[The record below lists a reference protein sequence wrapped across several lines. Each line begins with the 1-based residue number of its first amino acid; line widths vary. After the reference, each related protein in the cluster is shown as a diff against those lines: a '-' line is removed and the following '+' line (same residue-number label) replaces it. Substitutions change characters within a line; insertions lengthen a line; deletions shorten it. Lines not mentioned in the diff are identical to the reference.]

1 MTMKKM
7 RMAMVIPVLAL
18 LASLVFS
25 AAVVAVP
32 ALAQTSSSS
41 SSSASANADAEA
53 IVRIPE
59 GASSPNNLQFFIP
72 AQITVQKGAE
82 VNWVNDDATIHTV
95 TSGDASLGT
104 GDGVFDSSILSPGEE
119 FSYTFEAE
127 GTFLYFCTLHPFM
140 TGTVNVASTAADAS
154 AAADS
159 SSAAST
165 AQGQQQQQTESQ
177 GDGQSNA
184 SSGNQNGD
192 DDSAGGSSNNIG
204 SIQTSAEAKA
214 QLYKPAYPKVAA
226 DSKSSLTVQSEKH
239 LYKPGEEVKV
249 EGSVWSNLLAQIN
262 GGGSAGEE
270 GLVTV
275 QVTDNKGAVVASQD
289 VPISSQ
295 GGYSAV
301 FTLPS
306 DAELGAYTVESKVQV
321 KADLLGLLSADLTAK
336 LPQPSA
342 AKFVVASPQAF
353 AVQAEG
359 KEFDVRI
366 ASNSTTV
373 SDFRFDQEAKKV
385 SFTVEGETGTRG
397 VTQVTL
403 QKPMLSGQMTVL
415 IDGEVVDPES
425 NSVIVT
431 SDTSSE
437 MTLEINYHHSK
448 HTIEVAGTNVVP
460 EFPVSMAVMA
470 VAIGSI
476 VATVA
481 VAGKRGLFIGGPKV

>member
-1 MTMKKM
+1 MTLKKM
-7 RMAMVIPVLAL
+7 QVAMAIPVLAL
-18 LASLVFS
+18 LASFVFS
-25 AAVVAVP
+25 AAVMAVP
-32 ALAQTSSSS
+32 ALAQT

-53 IVRIPE
+53 IVRISK

-72 AQITVQKGAE
+72 AQITVQKGTE
-82 VNWVNDDATIHTV
+82 VTWVNDDTAIHTV
-95 TSGDASLGT
+95 TSGNASLGT

-119 FSYTFEAE
+119 FSYIFEAE
-127 GTFLYFCTLHPFM
+127 GPFLYFCTLHPFM
-140 TGTVNVASTAADAS
+140 TGTVKVAYTTAADEDVS
-154 AAADS
+154 AAAGN

-165 AQGQQQQQTESQ
+165 TQGQQQQQTENQ
-177 GDGQSNA
+177 GEGQPNA
-184 SSGNQNGD
+184 S
-192 DDSAGGSSNNIG
+192 GSSNNVG
-204 SIQTSAEAKA
+204 GIQTSVEAKA

-226 DSKSSLTVQSEKH
+226 DSKNSLTVQSERH

-249 EGSVWSNLLAQIN
+249 EGSVWSSLLAQIN
-262 GGGSAGEE
+262 GAGGAEGGEE

-275 QVTDNKGAVVASQD
+275 QVTNNKGAVVASQG

-295 GGYSAV
+295 GEYSAV
-301 FTLPS
+301 FTLPP
-306 DAELGAYTVESKVQV
+306 DAELGAYTIESKVQV
-321 KADLLGLLSADLTAK
+321 KADLLGGLLSADLTAK

-342 AKFVVASPQAF
+342 AKFVVVSPQAF

-359 KEFDVRI
+359 KEFEVRI

-415 IDGEVVDPES
+415 IDGEVVNPES

-448 HTIEVAGTNVVP
+448 HMIEVAGTNVVP

-476 VATVA
+476 VAAVT
-481 VAGKRGLFIGGPKV
+481 VAGKRGFFMGGPKA

>member
-1 MTMKKM
+1 MKKM
-7 RMAMVIPVLAL
+7 QVAMAIPVLAL
-18 LASLVFS
+18 LASFVFS

-41 SSSASANADAEA
+41 SSASANADAEA
-53 IVRIPE
+53 IVRIPK
-59 GASSPNNLQFFIP
+59 GASSPNNMQFFIP

-82 VNWVNDDATIHTV
+82 VTWVNDDTAIHTV

-127 GTFLYFCTLHPFM
+127 GPFLYFCTLHPFM
-140 TGTVNVASTAADAS
+140 TGTVKVASTAADDDAS
-154 AAADS
+154 AAAGN

-165 AQGQQQQQTESQ
+165 TQGQQQQQQTENQ
-177 GDGQSNA
+177 GEGQPNA
-184 SSGNQNGD
+184 S
-192 DDSAGGSSNNIG
+192 GSSNNVG
-204 SIQTSAEAKA
+204 GIQTSVEAKA

-226 DSKSSLTVQSEKH
+226 DSKNSLTVQSERH

-249 EGSVWSNLLAQIN
+249 EGSVWSSLLAQIN
-262 GGGSAGEE
+262 GAGGAGGGE

-275 QVTDNKGAVVASQD
+275 QVTDNKGAVVASQG

-295 GGYSAV
+295 GEYSVV
-301 FTLPS
+301 FTLPP
-306 DAELGAYTVESKVQV
+306 DAELGAYTIESKVQV
-321 KADLLGLLSADLTAK
+321 KADLLGGLLSADLTAK

-342 AKFVVASPQAF
+342 AKFVVVSPQAF

-359 KEFDVRI
+359 KEFEVRI

-415 IDGEVVDPES
+415 IDGEVVNPES

-448 HTIEVAGTNVVP
+448 HVIEVAGTNVVP
-460 EFPVSMAVMA
+460 EFPVSMVVMA

-476 VATVA
+476 VAAVT
-481 VAGKRGLFIGGPKV
+481 VAGKRGFFMGGPKA